1 MSAPIQHVSA
11 TLAEVL
17 AAGRPY
23 FNARVA
29 EAKHH
34 HPNLDT
40 DAFAA
45 FLRTGVD
52 SVVGSV
58 AAVAPEMTTSVAMA
72 AFDIALQLLSQGL
85 AGPHAR
91 SDLVDRVWADLA
103 PRYARLVAA
112 EATEVLGALSN
123 AVIHIANVPNA
134 RVDDWLAGMALLAE
148 HADSSATLRLF
159 GQVMAWR
166 AGLAHF
172 RDGALRGA
180 DSLPEPVALIALGA
194 DSASNWAEI
203 REAYRANR
211 WWSTQAERRAAACTG
226 IEVGQFTGFGGT
238 FSQPPEVRADG
249 QGFFVRS
256 ADRFSLLIA
265 DAYGAVLLP
274 ATAQEFAKAAVA
286 PNLPVSLVGVSIV
299 IGDRRIELG
308 LPVDGLAVAANEHTI
323 AVTSPYTHSI
333 RLLSRS

>member
-1 MSAPIQHVSA
+1 MSAPIQQVSA
-11 TLAEVL
+11 TLADVL
-17 AAGRPY
+17 SAGRPY

-52 SVVGSV
+52 GVVGSV
-58 AAVAPEMTTSVAMA
+58 AAVAPEMTTAVAVA
-72 AFDIALQLLSQGL
+72 AFDVALQLVGQGL

-112 EATEVLGALSN
+112 EPTEVLGALSN
-123 AVIHIANVPNA
+123 AVIHISNVPNSS
-134 RVDDWLAGMALLAE
+134 VDDWLAGMALLAK
-148 HADSSATLRLF
+148 HADSSATLRLL

-172 RDGALRGA
+172 REGALRAA
-180 DSLPEPVALIALGA
+180 DSLPEPVALIAMGA

-203 REAYRANR
+203 RDAYRANR
-211 WWSTQAERRAAACTG
+211 WWSTRAERRTAVCTG

-238 FSQPPEVRADG
+238 FAQPPEVRADG

-274 ATAQEFAKAAVA
+274 ATAEEFAKIAVA
-286 PNLPVSLVGVSIV
+286 QNPPVSLVGASIV
-299 IGDRRIELG
+299 IGERRIDLQ
-308 LPVDGLAVAANEHTI
+308 LPSDGLAMAANEHTI

-333 RLLSRS
+333 RLLPRS